1 MKKHRKYSY
10 KDVDMLIAARTLC
23 DNFENHK
30 PDIVAVRPLWADPF
44 IANFRNRIN
53 QAMTNYLGQDSSA
66 DLRTAS
72 QDVRE
77 KQATA
82 MRDLSLFKIQLEV
95 DFADEPERLA
105 WIMTHLGF
113 TGHWEDTRKKDQE
126 GLIELLSM
134 FYNNMD
140 TALQTEIVNKGMDS
154 GLIIDIMSYYMPLRD
169 ANVLQEALKN
179 STRELT
185 DEAMDEFNGIFSLCM
200 AIAKIGAS
208 VFRSNEVVKRE
219 FHFSRL
225 VRSLNR
231 PHRRTSESETPE
243 ETPGPGSGEGPTGE

>member
-1 MKKHRKYSY
+1 MKKQRKYGY

-53 QAMTNYLGQDSSA
+53 QAMTNYLGQDSKSE
-66 DLRTAS
+66 LRLAT
-72 QDVRE
+72 QDVIE
-77 KQATA
+77 QQAIA
-82 MRDLSLFKIQLEV
+82 MRDLSLLKVQLEV
-95 DFADEPERLA
+95 DFADERERLA

-113 TGHWEDTRKKDQE
+113 TEHWEDVRRKDQE

-154 GLIIDIMSYYMPLRD
+154 GLIIDVMSYYMPLRD

-185 DEAMDEFNGIFSLCM
+185 DEGLDEFNGIFSQSM
-200 AIAKIGAS
+200 AIAKIAAR
-208 VFRSNEVVKRE
+208 VFGSNDLVKRE

-225 VRSLNR
+225 VKSLNR
-231 PHRRTSESETPE
+231 PHRGTPETETPE
-243 ETPGPGSGEGPTGE
+243 ETSESGGGEGPPEE